1 MDNKMGQISELFF
14 ENPTKDFH
22 IRGIARQ
29 LNIPKT
35 TASYHIHSLLEKNI
49 IVKQEEGVFPS
60 FRANETS
67 EKYRFY
73 KKQEFMKTL
82 VESGLLDYVEEQTR
96 PKCIILFGSF
106 AKAEYDEKSD
116 IDLFV
121 QANDAKLDL
130 SKFER
135 KLKHKINVLF
145 GENLNKLSKDLLNN
159 IINGIKLQGYIKL
172 R

>member
-1 MDNKMGQISELFF
+1 MGQNNILNIFF

-22 IRGIARQ
+22 IRGIARE
-29 LNIPKT
+29 LNMPKT
-35 TASYHIHSLLEKNI
+35 TASYHIHNLLEKNI

-60 FRANETS
+60 FRADETS
-67 EKYRFY
+67 ETYRFH
-73 KKQEFMKTL
+73 KKQEFLKKL
-82 VESGLLDYVEEQTR
+82 VESGLIDYIEEQAR
-96 PKCIILFGSF
+96 PKCIVLFGSF
-106 AKAEYDEKSD
+106 AKAEYDKNSD

-121 QANDAKLDL
+121 QAKNIKLDI

-145 GENLNKLSKDLLNN
+145 EENLSKLSKELLNN
-159 IINGIKLQGYIKL
+159 IINGVKLRGYIKL